1 MNYTKKFIYN
11 EVNKIYKLGDCSMLA
26 TTEQRT
32 KIFKL
37 FADLSGQKIER
48 KNVHNEIYNF
58 FGDFVNTGK
67 KHRWLNNIIYI
78 PHRSAKNERIIFNHR
93 IKYFTGKNKNIVS
106 LHPYMVDNDNKR
118 RELALKLTRE
128 FLTNKIDNYT
138 KVPLLGKNH
147 LYFCSPNFR
156 FKDYNKIMV
165 CDINLNKTFCE
176 KITFI
181 CRCSFKKRTGIDYVT
196 DSLEL

>member
-1 MNYTKKFIYN
+1 
-11 EVNKIYKLGDCSMLA
+11 
-26 TTEQRT
+26 
-32 KIFKL
+32 
-37 FADLSGQKIER
+37 
-48 KNVHNEIYNF
+48 
-58 FGDFVNTGK
+58 
-67 KHRWLNNIIYI
+67 
-78 PHRSAKNERIIFNHR
+78 
-93 IKYFTGKNKNIVS
+93 
-106 LHPYMVDNDNKR
+106 MVDNDNKR